1 MEGDPA
7 GGSSTIEIQGGHGRG
22 RDDFCVGRDGGS
34 GWGGR
39 RWLGEQ
45 GGRGMGEGTGQGAS
59 MDQEVKGKR
68 CGEEVT

>member
-1 MEGDPA
+1 M
-7 GGSSTIEIQGGHGRG
+7 EIQGGHERG

-45 GGRGMGEGTGQGAS
+45 GGRDMGEGTDQGAS
-59 MDQEVKGKR
+59 MDQKVKGKR